1 LSFFVCDGTVITS
14 VMGAAL
20 PLLLGLATGDGRA
33 AGLTRGGVV
42 LTVNADRDVVE
53 RQLGGGELACPSCGG
68 VLARWGH
75 GAERRVRLPGGPDG
89 ERDRHVVLV
98 PRRSRCRECG
108 ATHVL
113 LPAWCLARRADAGEV
128 IGLALEAKAAGAGHR
143 VIAGRLGRPAS
154 TVRGWLRAFTA
165 RAEQVRSVFTA
176 LAARLVADPPLPA
189 PAGSPAADAVAAV
202 AAAAAAAGRVPGV
215 GTVARWQ
222 LAAAVTCGL
231 LLAPAW
237 PPWVA
242 NTSWLWAAPGQSGHP
257 R

>member
-1 LSFFVCDGTVITS
+1 
-14 VMGAAL
+14 M
-20 PLLLGLATGDGRA
+20 
-33 AGLTRGGVV
+33 
-42 LTVNADRDVVE
+42 LTVNADRAVVE
-53 RQLGGGELACPSCGG
+53 RQLAGGDLACPSCGG
-68 VLARWGH
+68 VLARWGN
-75 GAERRVRLPGGPDG
+75 GAERRVRLRTGPDV
-89 ERDRHVVLV
+89 RLC
-98 PRRSRCRECG
+98 PRRSRCRGCG

-154 TVRGWLRAFTA
+154 TVRGWLRALAA

-176 LAARLVADPPLPA
+176 LAASLVTDPPLPA

-202 AAAAAAAGRVPGV
+202 AASAAAAARVPGV

-231 LLAPAW
+231 LLAPSW
-237 PPWVA
+237 PGRVA
-242 NTSWLWAAPGQSGHP
+242 NTSWLWAAP

>member
-1 LSFFVCDGTVITS
+1 
-14 VMGAAL
+14 M
-20 PLLLGLATGDGRA
+20 
-33 AGLTRGGVV
+33 

-53 RQLGGGELACPSCGG
+53 RQLAGGELACPWCGG

-75 GAERRVRLPGGPDG
+75 GRLRRVRLLGGPDV
-89 ERDRHVVLV
+89 ELV
-98 PRRSRCRECG
+98 PRRSRCQGCG

-128 IGLALEAKAAGAGHR
+128 IGLALEAKAAGVGHR
-143 VIAGRLGRPAS
+143 AVAGWLGRPAS
-154 TVRGWLRAFTA
+154 TVRGWLRVFAA

-176 LAARLVADPPLPA
+176 LAAALVTDPPLPA
-189 PAGSPAADAVAAV
+189 PAGPGTADAVAAV

-231 LLAPAW
+231 LLAPSW
-237 PPWVA
+237 PARVA
-242 NTSWLWAAPGQSGHP
+242 NTSWLWAAP

>member
-1 LSFFVCDGTVITS
+1 LSFFVCDGTVSTS
-14 VMGAAL
+14 EMGAAL

-33 AGLTRGGVV
+33 AGLTLGGVV
-42 LTVNADRDVVE
+42 LTVNADRALVE
-53 RQLGGGELACPSCGG
+53 LQLGKGELACPSCGG
-68 VLARWGH
+68 VLARWGN
-75 GAERRVRLPGGPDG
+75 GAARRVRLPG
-89 ERDRHVVLV
+89 EQDRHVVLV
-98 PRRSRCRECG
+98 PRRSRCRGCG

-176 LAARLVADPPLPA
+176 LAASLVTDPPLPS
-189 PAGSPAADAVAAV
+189 PAGSPVADAVAAV
-202 AAAAAAAGRVPGV
+202 AAAAAAAARVPGV

-237 PPWVA
+237 PARVA
-242 NTSWLWAAPGQSGHP
+242 NTSWLWAAP